1 MNDWWKIG
9 FGVVCGLLGTG
20 IILLVSS
27 QPRGQAITLMPP
39 PSPAPIIVHVAGAVV
54 HPGVYS
60 FPAESRL
67 QDAIQAAGGALQEA
81 DLEALNLA
89 EFLQDGTQL
98 VVPSRPIDQP
108 TEMIDARSRSAIIP
122 TPPSRE
128 GNATPLPPSPDN
140 PVNINTATQAELES
154 LPGIGPVLAQ
164 RIIAYRESNGPFTT
178 IEDIIDVSGIAQS
191 TFDLIKDLITVD

>member
-1 MNDWWKIG
+1 MKDWWKIG
-9 FGVVCGLLGTG
+9 FGVVCGLLGAG
-20 IILLVSS
+20 IILLISD
-27 QPRGQAITLMPP
+27 QPHGQAITLMPP

-60 FPAESRL
+60 FPAESRV
-67 QDAIQAAGGALQEA
+67 QDAIQAAGGALEEA

-89 EFLQDGTQL
+89 GFLQDGSQL
-98 VVPSRPIDQP
+98 IIPALPIDQP
-108 TEMIDARSRSAIIP
+108 TELIDAQSRSAIIP
-122 TPPSRE
+122 TSPSLE
-128 GNATPLPPSPDN
+128 GNATPLPPSPDH

-164 RIIAYRESNGPFTT
+164 RIIAYRESNGPFNT

-191 TFDLIKDLITVD
+191 TFELIEDLITVD